1 MPALLQTPAAVR
13 RDLQAIVQNA
23 EIYILGWHVSRAG
36 INRFRLKTH
45 PNDFGVI
52 YMLDDAVRMICD

>member
-13 RDLQAIVQNA
+13 RDLQAIQSGE
-23 EIYILGWHVSRAG
+23 EIYILGFHVSRAG
-36 INRFRLKTH
+36 INRYRLKAH
-45 PNDFGVI
+45 PQDFGVI